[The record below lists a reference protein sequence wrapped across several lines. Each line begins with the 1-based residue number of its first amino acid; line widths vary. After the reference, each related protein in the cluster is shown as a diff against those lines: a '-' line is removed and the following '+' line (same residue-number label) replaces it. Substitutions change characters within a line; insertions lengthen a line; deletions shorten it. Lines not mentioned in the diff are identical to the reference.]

1 MTYPSKQKL
10 SKNIYERRTALFM
23 ASNSSYLDCPYS
35 SSFKF
40 FDVTLPNLET
50 SIVNLSEFVEHDTV
64 TSKEAR

>member
-1 MTYPSKQKL
+1 
-10 SKNIYERRTALFM
+10 M

-64 TSKEAR
+64 TSKEANNVIKKCKYREKKKDI

>member
-1 MTYPSKQKL
+1 
-10 SKNIYERRTALFM
+10 M

-50 SIVNLSEFVEHDTV
+50 SIVNLSELVEHDTV
-64 TSKEAR
+64 LSKEARKRN